1 MTPTE
6 TPNTG
11 KRHGSSDVSDI
22 HAAITNRRAW
32 SLKLIRTLMD
42 EVEFEQADDET
53 RLRMT
58 KYRRR

>member
-1 MTPTE
+1 MSVTL
-6 TPNTG
+6 N
-11 KRHGSSDVSDI
+11 
-22 HAAITNRRAW
+22 AAITNRRTW
-32 SLKLIRTLMD
+32 SLKLIRRPMD